1 VILPLLQQAQIPIV
15 MGYSGA
21 SPGGQVT
28 TLGRGGSDYSGT
40 ILGAAMDADEVWI
53 WTDVDGVLTADPRVC
68 RDAITLPEITFAE
81 AIELSYYGAKVIHR
95 KAIWPTM
102 DRGIPVWIKNS
113 FKPEVLGT
121 KIVEKVPESTRP
133 VKAVTAVTQA
143 SLVTL
148 TTRRDVHFAEIFGR
162 LFLRLGHEHVDV
174 LFSTQSSSEDSLG
187 LVLRE
192 ADTERVVHAIQRLFR
207 TELKH
212 GLLNPVTVHRDVAV
226 IAVLGSGMKGTCGI
240 LGRLFS
246 VVARNNVSVIAVAQG
261 ASELNICFAVTN
273 SRVDDV
279 VRAVH
284 GEFLSPSEASA
295 TA

>member
-1 VILPLLQQAQIPIV
+1 
-15 MGYSGA
+15 
-21 SPGGQVT
+21 
-28 TLGRGGSDYSGT
+28 
-40 ILGAAMDADEVWI
+40 
-53 WTDVDGVLTADPRVC
+53 
-68 RDAITLPEITFAE
+68 
-81 AIELSYYGAKVIHR
+81 
-95 KAIWPTM
+95 
-102 DRGIPVWIKNS
+102 
-113 FKPEVLGT
+113 
-121 KIVEKVPESTRP
+121 
-133 VKAVTAVTQA
+133 VTQA

-174 LFSTQSSSEDSLG
+174 LFSTQSSSENSLG

-192 ADTERVVHAIQRLFR
+192 PDTEQVVRAIQRLFR

-212 GLLNPVTVHRDVAV
+212 GILNPVTIHRDIAV
-226 IAVLGSGMKGTCGI
+226 IAVLGSGMKGYCGI

-284 GEFLSPSEASA
+284 QEFLGAEAA
-295 TA
+295 N

>member
-1 VILPLLQQAQIPIV
+1 
-15 MGYSGA
+15 M
-21 SPGGQVT
+21 
-28 TLGRGGSDYSGT
+28 
-40 ILGAAMDADEVWI
+40 E
-53 WTDVDGVLTADPRVC
+53 
-68 RDAITLPEITFAE
+68 
-81 AIELSYYGAKVIHR
+81 
-95 KAIWPTM
+95 
-102 DRGIPVWIKNS
+102 RGIPVWIKNS
-113 FKPEVLGT
+113 FKPEVPGT
-121 KIVEKVPESTRP
+121 KIVESVPASNRP

-143 SLVTL
+143 SLVTV
-148 TTRRDVHFAEIFGR
+148 TTRRDVHFAEVFGR

-192 ADTERVVHAIQRLFR
+192 ADTERVVQAIQRLFR

-212 GLLNPVTVHRDVAV
+212 GVLNPVSVHRDIAV
-226 IAVLGSGMKGTCGI
+226 IAVLGSGMKGYCGI

-284 GEFLSPSEASA
+284 QEFLSSNPGA
-295 TA
+295 